1 MGGRVVMPGR
11 EELIYRDISSLN
23 VLVTGIPLPRIFG
36 NDPSFEFGHL
46 INSEGR
52 TR

>member
-1 MGGRVVMPGR
+1 MGGRVVVSGR
-11 EELIYRDISSLN
+11 EELIYRNLSCLN
-23 VLVTGIPLPRIFG
+23 VLITGIPFPRIFG
-36 NDPSFEFGHL
+36 NDPSFGFRHL